1 MYRCITRLY
10 DGKTLVADH
19 LCRSSLLFRSSEG
32 TNSYEENH
40 KKRRTLRVERDLK
53 CVWLSHHSHY
63 PPLELLKIEKQKFS
77 KSRSSRQ
84 NKIFRNKCIMKY
96 TIEKNLFS
104 QRNSQIFIIFRPR
117 SSVEEQQPSKLKVTG
132 SIPVAG
138 TIWIKKLHPKRWS
151 FR

>member
-96 TIEKNLFS
+96 MIEKNLFS
-104 QRNSQIFIIFRPR
+104 KRSSRIFRIFCPR